1 MSNWILDLNK
11 LVNTKDYP
19 DMDLQAS
26 AHTIMASYG
35 QSNNEK
41 ERENIKGNINLYINN
56 LKDRINDPIIEKK
69 YNILLKL
76 QSELS
81 VLDQTHPI
89 EEIVKPE
96 GPKINSDPENMVM
109 PSNIVVDKRNVKKI
123 ELSYAEQDELLKMEE
138 EAVEAEQNEAK
149 VEESD
154 ITNNLMD
161 NIVIPDKVDLGD
173 GEIIDLHAP
182 APTDKK
188 IYDNMPL
195 ETEEQTKLRNEALS
209 KLDNVESGFKTP
221 YEVKSKVVN
230 VLVDPNEEKLNEIE
244 SIVKEINE
252 DKFTE
257 NEKFEYNDALTQ
269 FMNTYN
275 SAWIPDEV
283 KNTLLTNSYNKIKEI
298 YNKYKNSNEPKVYPK
313 DEDIIVE
320 NDKKIQNMIDE
331 IKTKINY
338 IYHGE
343 ILFDYLTQAEEL
355 NARKIY
361 GRAMNEL
368 VDITLVEAAFEDLE
382 KFASL
387 SRVRQKDDTKSNEI
401 SESNESLDT
410 NDIITKLRDKAKV
423 KYDSIDRN
431 YLIPNEV
438 NKLDTLFKNINE
450 IYHTEYIED
459 KIKEL
464 DELIAIAN
472 KRKDEESLKED
483 EVQIIELDENKPKS
497 ERVPNP
503 KVEES
508 NVSFDEIAQL
518 YHKDPDPK
526 ILRGNG
532 TKLEKLIKYKNSEV
546 NGRKVYIP
554 DSNYEVIVNQV
565 HDRTQINF
573 MYNMMLQNGVNI
585 DDLEASMKEEFIH
598 ILYDHCIFPLQED
611 ITYNEFISNLSPN
624 DLELLF
630 VTFSLVNTK
639 LNKDN
644 ILPLHIPYL
653 QCDNCDSTIAL
664 KEEIVMDLA
673 QEFRNIYDTERF
685 ISNYKIYR
693 NSNFKSIKEAYTSG
707 EYGQVLKL
715 TFKEGSF
722 NYTAYICRPTVQK
735 QLLIKSNNELIA
747 YRSMAVNF
755 TKRASYLKKTM
766 SNIDNLIDYLN
777 THSYAQFKGD
787 VDYINKN
794 NINLRDPNISEENKL
809 LIENVT
815 SVLTNMEDVL
825 NELSPVFFAALII
838 DTVVISTGDGFET
851 TFTLNDGDIYEFI
864 EVIKDQLPSEFTQE
878 LAERAEEMDYV
889 SKDVKIFF
897 TADEVADKLDFYSIY
912 KKPEDLEKV
921 LRENKAPEEAIKKE
935 LERVEEIK
943 KEFDSTHRCTKCGH
957 GIYKVGYNTLL
968 FFSIT
973 NLLN

>member
-109 PSNIVVDKRNVKKI
+109 PSNIVVDKRNVKKR
-123 ELSYAEQDELLKMEE
+123 ELSYAEQDELLKLEE
-138 EAVEAEQNEAK
+138 EAIEAEQNESK

-161 NIVIPDKVDLGD
+161 DIVIPDKVDLGD

-182 APTDKK
+182 APTEKVYHN
-188 IYDNMPL
+188 IPL
-195 ETEEQTKLRNEALS
+195 EPIEETIKREKILDKL
-209 KLDNVESGFKTP
+209 KP
-221 YEVKSKVVN
+221 EVKSIDSKFDEMKAEVEKMVIEIDDN
-230 VLVDPNEEKLNEIE
+230 KLNPNIQHQY
-244 SIVKEINE
+244 SKNL
-252 DKFTE
+252 
-257 NEKFEYNDALTQ
+257 EK

-275 SAWIPDEV
+275 ASWIENEDKFKPITEA
-283 KNTLLTNSYNKIKEI
+283 YNAIKDI
-298 YNKYKNSNEPKVYPK
+298 YNEYKESTKLADEIDRSKFNKYPTD
-313 DEDIIVE
+313 DELIAE
-320 NDKKIQNMIDE
+320 NDKKIQNMINE
-331 IKTKINY
+331 IKSKINY
-338 IYHGE
+338 IYYGE
-343 ILFDYLTQAEEL
+343 IFFDYLTQIEEL

-361 GRAMNEL
+361 GKAMNEL
-368 VDITLVEAAFEDLE
+368 VDIAIVEAAFEDLE
-382 KFASL
+382 KLASL
-387 SRVRQKDDTKSNEI
+387 SRVRKLDDKKSNEV

-410 NDIITKLRDKAKV
+410 ADIIAKLRDKAKV
-423 KYDSIDRN
+423 KYNSIDRN

-450 IYHTEYIED
+450 IYHKEYIED

-464 DELIAIAN
+464 DELIAISN
-472 KRKDEESLKED
+472 KRKDEKSLKDD
-483 EVQIIELDENKPKS
+483 EIQIIELDEDKPKS
-497 ERVPNP
+497 TRVPNP
-503 KVEES
+503 KIEES

-546 NGRKVYIP
+546 NGRKVYLP

-673 QEFRNIYDTERF
+673 QEFKNIYDTERF

-755 TKRASYLKKTM
+755 TKRASYLRKTM